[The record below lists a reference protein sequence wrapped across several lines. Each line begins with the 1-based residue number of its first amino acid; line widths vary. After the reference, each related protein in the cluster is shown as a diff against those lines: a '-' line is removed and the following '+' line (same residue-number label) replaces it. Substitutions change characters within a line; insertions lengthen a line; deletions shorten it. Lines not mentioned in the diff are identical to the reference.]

1 MSFDENA
8 KNWDTDIRVKRAKV
22 ISNEII
28 QSIDIK
34 DNSNA
39 MEFGCGTGLISF
51 NIYDEFKDVTLVDT
65 SQGMIDI
72 VKDKISRY
80 KVTNMISYKID
91 ILNEDFKSKKFDVIF
106 SSMVLHHI
114 EDTYKIIKKF
124 YELLNRE
131 GTLCIVDLDKEDGS
145 FHKNEP
151 DFKGHNGFDQEELKD
166 ILIKSGFKNVEIK
179 TFYKDKKVIQD
190 KEINYS
196 LFLLKAR
203 KY

>member
-1 MSFDENA
+1 MSFDEYA
-8 KNWDTDIRVKRAKV
+8 KNWDTDIRIKRAKV

-28 QSIDIK
+28 KSIDIREGYR
-34 DNSNA
+34 A

-51 NIYDEFKDVTLVDT
+51 NIYDEFKDVTLVDS

-72 VKDKISRY
+72 VKDKITKY
-80 KVTNMISYKID
+80 EINNMTPCKID
-91 ILNEDFKSKKFDVIF
+91 LLNEEFTSKNFDVIF

-114 EDTYKIIKKF
+114 EDTSKIIKKF
-124 YELLNRE
+124 YELLNTE

-151 DFKGHNGFDQEELKD
+151 DFRGHNGFEQEELKNILLKNSFKD
-166 ILIKSGFKNVEIK
+166 IEVN
-179 TFYKDKKVIQD
+179 TFYKDKKVIDD
-190 KEINYS
+190 KEIGYS